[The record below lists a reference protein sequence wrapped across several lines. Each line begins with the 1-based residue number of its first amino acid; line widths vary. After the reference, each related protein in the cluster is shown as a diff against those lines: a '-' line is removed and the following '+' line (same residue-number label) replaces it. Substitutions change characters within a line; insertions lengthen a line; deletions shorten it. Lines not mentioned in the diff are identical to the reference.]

1 MKNFPGKSTLPFLI
15 CMALFGNSVVEAQDS
30 FDQYINHFSGY
41 DYSRR
46 VVPEIPLKDRPMKV
60 IIDSDAK
67 CEIDDQWAITLALLS
82 PERFEIVGFVGAT
95 FLWGGPASIGMSVR
109 EIDTLLELSGLNG
122 NIPVYHGSMPLQYA
136 YEPSRSEGVD
146 FIVREAMK
154 ATPENPLWIISLG
167 AATDVAS
174 ALLLEPRIID
184 RVRIMWHGRT
194 KWPDKCHNFNVFGDP
209 HAARLL
215 FHSPL
220 SLLLFDT
227 GTFLTCPMEESG
239 ARVMPHGRIG
249 EYLHT
254 IRVGNNWYES
264 STKGFFDLGDIAVLL
279 DPSVGY
285 FEETSC
291 PEVTQELDYEFRD
304 SKGRILRC
312 YHVDRDK
319 VFDLLYRKLEQHALK

>member
-1 MKNFPGKSTLPFLI
+1 
-15 CMALFGNSVVEAQDS
+15 
-30 FDQYINHFSGY
+30 
-41 DYSRR
+41 
-46 VVPEIPLKDRPMKV
+46 
-60 IIDSDAK
+60 
-67 CEIDDQWAITLALLS
+67 
-82 PERFEIVGFVGAT
+82 
-95 FLWGGPASIGMSVR
+95 
-109 EIDTLLELSGLNG
+109 
-122 NIPVYHGSMPLQYA
+122 
-136 YEPSRSEGVD
+136 
-146 FIVREAMK
+146 
-154 ATPENPLWIISLG
+154 
-167 AATDVAS
+167 
-174 ALLLEPRIID
+174 
-184 RVRIMWHGRT
+184 
-194 KWPDKCHNFNVFGDP
+194 VFGDP

-227 GTFLTCPMEESG
+227 GTFLTCPMNESET
-239 ARVMPHGRIG
+239 RVMPRGSIG

-264 STKGFFDLGDIAVLL
+264 PTKGFFDLGDIAVLL